1 MAHIANRKSAA
12 DSGIAPKEHGGGFG
26 WEVGRASQE
35 GHRDKKKGRE
45 KREREEAHIANVETF
60 GTLTML
66 DSNFLAV
73 GEGSCVSIHALPR
86 YTQTDPF
93 RDNVL

>member
-45 KREREEAHIANVETF
+45 KREREKKRTSQ
-60 GTLTML
+60 ML
-66 DSNFLAV
+66 QHL
-73 GEGSCVSIHALPR
+73 G
-86 YTQTDPF
+86 PF
-93 RDNVL
+93 

>member
-45 KREREEAHIANVETF
+45 KREREEAHIANVATF
-60 GTLTML
+60 GTL
-66 DSNFLAV
+66 
-73 GEGSCVSIHALPR
+73 
-86 YTQTDPF
+86 
-93 RDNVL
+93 